1 MSATYD
7 PKKVLVTFGSAETAI
22 TLSDFGP
29 DSMVKVSRQG
39 EDFEVNQGAGGYT
52 EWTNKNI
59 AIHTIEVTLM
69 QTSPTNDF
77 LSKALSADRSGN
89 AGQRS
94 FTVRDNSTGGTTV
107 IVLTGVRIV
116 KSPEVSF
123 GATGKE
129 LTWTFKA
136 SGIGDSYLIGGSTGI
151 ATPA

>member
-7 PKKVLVTFGSAETAI
+7 PKKVDVVYGTT
-22 TLSDFGP
+22 TLADFGP
-29 DSMVKVSRQG
+29 DSMVKVTREG
-39 EDFEVNQGAGGYT
+39 EDFEVKQGAAGYT

-69 QTSPTNDF
+69 QTSPSNDI
-77 LSKALSADRSGN
+77 LSNALKADRSGN
-89 AGQRS
+89 AGQK
-94 FTVRDNSTGGTTV
+94 TITITDNSTGGTSKIT
-107 IVLTGVRIV
+107 LTGARIV

-136 SGIGDSYLIGGSTGI
+136 SGVTDYMIGGI
-151 ATPA
+151 V